1 MSEPLKST
9 MFTSSNLLIKFVAA
23 AALVSGAVA
32 FTAYVLIGDGN
43 ISSDDINTIFDQALQ
58 ENPELVTTLCEEN
71 LNESAVVQAF
81 LQDNSDSSITV
92 DNDVLGTVVYRCT
105 KILVSTTTT
114 VIPSEAPEV
123 AIEDD
128 TTDEDEGENEDYDNE
143 DNDEYTVS
151 VTPECDETLS
161 KEYSN
166 DPSQVTV
173 TVVEATMNY
182 LMGEVYPGILLC
194 WEPMLVDNVEPEQY
208 WVSFGYTLDEYI
220 YNDSTYDTGII
231 FSVGTAGGYINFDG
245 DEPLLTKYF
254 FETEYFFYD
263 PEETEEFVNDG
274 KLTIYFNIAAYNEN
288 TDSSYSDSTK
298 TVSITINDPRD

>member
-1 MSEPLKST
+1 MKSST
-9 MFTSSNLLIKFVAA
+9 FTSSNLLIKSVAA
-23 AALVSGAVA
+23 AALVSGVA
-32 FTAYVLIGDGN
+32 YTVYVSISDGN
-43 ISSDDINTIFDQALQ
+43 ISSDEINTIFDQALR
-58 ENPELVTTLCEEN
+58 EDPESVATLCEEN
-71 LNESAVVQAF
+71 LNEPPVVQAF

-92 DNDVLGTVVYRCT
+92 DDDVLGTVVYRCT

-208 WVSFGYTLDEYI
+208 WVSFGYTQDEYI

-254 FETEYFFYD
+254 LETEYFFND
-263 PEETEEFVNDG
+263 IRSDEFTKNG
-274 KLTIYFNIAAYNEN
+274 KLSLIHI
-288 TDSSYSDSTK
+288 
-298 TVSITINDPRD
+298 

>member
-1 MSEPLKST
+1 MSEPMKSST
-9 MFTSSNLLIKFVAA
+9 FTSSNLLIKFVTA
-23 AALVSGAVA
+23 AALISGTVA
-32 FTAYVLIGDGN
+32 YIAYVSIGDGN
-43 ISSDDINTIFDQALQ
+43 ISSDEINTIFDQALR
-58 ENPELVTTLCEEN
+58 EDPESVATLCEEN
-71 LNESAVVQAF
+71 LNESAIQAF
-81 LQDNSDSSITV
+81 LQNNSDSSITV
-92 DNDVLGTVVYRCT
+92 DNDVLGTVVDRCAEN
-105 KILVSTTTT
+105 LNESATTT
-114 VIPSEAPEV
+114 VIPSKAPEV
-123 AIEDD
+123 AIVDD

-151 VTPECDETLS
+151 VSPECDETLS

-208 WVSFGYTLDEYI
+208 WVSFGYTQDEYI

-254 FETEYFFYD
+254 LETEYFFND
-263 PEETEEFVNDG
+263 IRSDEFTKNG

>member
-1 MSEPLKST
+1 MKSST
-9 MFTSSNLLIKFVAA
+9 FTSSNLLIKSVAA
-23 AALVSGAVA
+23 AALVSGVA
-32 FTAYVLIGDGN
+32 YTVYVSISDGN
-43 ISSDDINTIFDQALQ
+43 ISSDEINTIFDQALR
-58 ENPELVTTLCEEN
+58 EDPESVATLCEEN
-71 LNESAVVQAF
+71 LNESAIQAF
-81 LQDNSDSSITV
+81 LQNNSDSSITV
-92 DNDVLGTVVYRCT
+92 DNDVLGTVVDRCAEN
-105 KILVSTTTT
+105 LNESATTT
-114 VIPSEAPEV
+114 VIPSKAPEV
-123 AIEDD
+123 AIVDD

-151 VTPECDETLS
+151 VSPECDETLS

-254 FETEYFFYD
+254 FETEYFFD
-263 PEETEEFVNDG
+263 ERELAEEFVKNG

>member
-1 MSEPLKST
+1 MSEPMKSG
-9 MFTSSNLLIKFVAA
+9 MFTSSNLLVKFVAA

-71 LNESAVVQAF
+71 LNEPAVVQAF

-208 WVSFGYTLDEYI
+208 WVSFGYTQDEYI
-220 YNDSTYDTGII
+220 YNDSTYDNGII
-231 FSVGTAGGYINFDG
+231 FSVGTAGGYINFNG

-254 FETEYFFYD
+254 LETEYFFND
-263 PEETEEFVNDG
+263 IRSDEFTKNG

>member
-1 MSEPLKST
+1 MSEPMKSS
-9 MFTSSNLLIKFVAA
+9 MFTSSNLLIKFVTA
-23 AALVSGAVA
+23 AALISGTVA
-32 FTAYVLIGDGN
+32 YIAYVSIGDGN
-43 ISSDDINTIFDQALQ
+43 ISSDEINTIFDQALQ
-58 ENPELVTTLCEEN
+58 DNPELVTTLCEEN
-71 LNESAVVQAF
+71 LNEPAVVQAF

-92 DNDVLGTVVYRCT
+92 DDDVLGTVVYRCT

-208 WVSFGYTLDEYI
+208 WVSFGYTQDEYI

-254 FETEYFFYD
+254 FETEYFFND
-263 PEETEEFVNDG
+263 IRSDEFTKNG

-288 TDSSYSDSTK
+288 TDSYYSDSTK
-298 TVSITINDPRD
+298 TVSITINDPNG

>member
-1 MSEPLKST
+1 MSEPMKSS
-9 MFTSSNLLIKFVAA
+9 MFTSSNLLIKFVAG
-23 AALVSGAVA
+23 AALVSGVA
-32 FTAYVLIGDGN
+32 YTVYVSISDGN
-43 ISSDDINTIFDQALQ
+43 ISSDEINTIFDQALR
-58 ENPELVTTLCEEN
+58 EDPESVATLCEEN
-71 LNESAVVQAF
+71 LDESAAVQAF
-81 LQDNSDSSITV
+81 LQNNSDSSITV
-92 DNDVLGTVVYRCT
+92 DNDVLDTVVDRCT
-105 KILVSTTTT
+105 EILVSTTTT
-114 VIPSEAPEV
+114 
-123 AIEDD
+123 DD
-128 TTDEDEGENEDYDNE
+128 TTPTSTTTTTYEDEGDNEDYDNEDYDNE

-208 WVSFGYTLDEYI
+208 WVSFGYTQDEYI

-254 FETEYFFYD
+254 FETEYFFD
-263 PEETEEFVNDG
+263 ERELAEEFVKNG

-298 TVSITINDPRD
+298 TVSITINVPRD

>member
-1 MSEPLKST
+1 MKSST
-9 MFTSSNLLIKFVAA
+9 FTSSNLLIKSVAA
-23 AALVSGAVA
+23 AALVSGVA
-32 FTAYVLIGDGN
+32 YTVYVSISDGN
-43 ISSDDINTIFDQALQ
+43 ISSDEINTIFDQALR
-58 ENPELVTTLCEEN
+58 EDPESVATLCEEN
-71 LNESAVVQAF
+71 LNESAIQAF
-81 LQDNSDSSITV
+81 LQNNSDSSITV
-92 DNDVLGTVVYRCT
+92 DNDVLGTVVDRCAEN
-105 KILVSTTTT
+105 LNESATTT
-114 VIPSEAPEV
+114 VIPSKAPEV
-123 AIEDD
+123 AIVDD

-151 VTPECDETLS
+151 VSPECDETLS

-182 LMGEVYPGILLC
+182 LMGEEYPGILLC

-245 DEPLLTKYF
+245 DEPLLTKFF
-254 FETEYFFYD
+254 FETEYFFYE
-263 PEETEEFVNDG
+263 PEVAEEFVKNG

-288 TDSSYSDSTK
+288 TDSYYSDSTK

>member
-1 MSEPLKST
+1 MSEPMKSST
-9 MFTSSNLLIKFVAA
+9 FTSSNLLIMSVAV
-23 AALVSGAVA
+23 AALVSGVA
-32 FTAYVLIGDGN
+32 YTVYVSISDGN
-43 ISSDDINTIFDQALQ
+43 ISSDEINTIFDQALR
-58 ENPELVTTLCEEN
+58 EDPESVATLCEEN
-71 LNESAVVQAF
+71 LNESAIQAF
-81 LQDNSDSSITV
+81 LQNNSDSSITV
-92 DNDVLGTVVYRCT
+92 DNDVLGTVVDRCAEN
-105 KILVSTTTT
+105 LNESATTT
-114 VIPSEAPEV
+114 VIPSKAPEV
-123 AIEDD
+123 AIVDD

-151 VTPECDETLS
+151 VSPECDETLS

-182 LMGEVYPGILLC
+182 LMGEEYPGILLC

-274 KLTIYFNIAAYNEN
+274 KLTIYFNIAAYNEE
-288 TDSSYSDSTK
+288 TDSYYSDSTK

>member
-1 MSEPLKST
+1 MSEPMKSST
-9 MFTSSNLLIKFVAA
+9 FTSSNLLIKSVAA
-23 AALVSGAVA
+23 AALVSGVA
-32 FTAYVLIGDGN
+32 YTVYVSISDGN
-43 ISSDDINTIFDQALQ
+43 ISSDEINTIFDQALR
-58 ENPELVTTLCEEN
+58 EDPYSVATLCEEN
-71 LNESAVVQAF
+71 LNESAIQAF
-81 LQDNSDSSITV
+81 LQNNSDSSITV
-92 DNDVLGTVVYRCT
+92 DNDVLGTVVDRCAEN
-105 KILVSTTTT
+105 LNESATTT
-114 VIPSEAPEV
+114 VIPSKAPEV
-123 AIEDD
+123 AIVDD

-151 VTPECDETLS
+151 VSPECDETLS

-208 WVSFGYTLDEYI
+208 WVSFGYTQDEYI
-220 YNDSTYDTGII
+220 YNDSTYDNGII

-254 FETEYFFYD
+254 LETEYFFND
-263 PEETEEFVNDG
+263 IRSDEFVKNG

-298 TVSITINDPRD
+298 TVSITINDPNG

>member
-1 MSEPLKST
+1 MSEPMKSST
-9 MFTSSNLLIKFVAA
+9 FTSSNLLIKSVAA
-23 AALVSGAVA
+23 AALVSGVA
-32 FTAYVLIGDGN
+32 YTVYVSISDGN
-43 ISSDDINTIFDQALQ
+43 ISSDEINTIFDQALR
-58 ENPELVTTLCEEN
+58 EDPYSVATLCEEN
-71 LNESAVVQAF
+71 LNESAIQAF
-81 LQDNSDSSITV
+81 LQNNSDSSITV
-92 DNDVLGTVVYRCT
+92 DNDVLGTVVDRCAEN
-105 KILVSTTTT
+105 LNESATTT
-114 VIPSEAPEV
+114 VIPSKAPEV
-123 AIEDD
+123 AIVDD

-151 VTPECDETLS
+151 VSPECDETLS

-182 LMGEVYPGILLC
+182 LMGEEYPGILLC

-208 WVSFGYTLDEYI
+208 WVSFGYTQDEYI
-220 YNDSTYDTGII
+220 YNDSTYDNGII

-254 FETEYFFYD
+254 LETEYFFND
-263 PEETEEFVNDG
+263 IRSDEFTKNG

>member
-1 MSEPLKST
+1 MSEPMKSST
-9 MFTSSNLLIKFVAA
+9 FTSSNLLINSVAA
-23 AALVSGAVA
+23 AALVSGVA
-32 FTAYVLIGDGN
+32 YTVYVSISDGN
-43 ISSDDINTIFDQALQ
+43 ISSDEINTIFDQALR
-58 ENPELVTTLCEEN
+58 EDPESVATLCEEN
-71 LNESAVVQAF
+71 LNESAIQAF
-81 LQDNSDSSITV
+81 LQNNSDSSITV
-92 DNDVLGTVVYRCT
+92 DNDVLGTVVDRCAEN
-105 KILVSTTTT
+105 LNESATTT
-114 VIPSEAPEV
+114 VIPSKAPEV
-123 AIEDD
+123 AIVDD

-151 VTPECDETLS
+151 VSPECDETLS

-208 WVSFGYTLDEYI
+208 WVSFGYTQDEYI
-220 YNDSTYDTGII
+220 YNDSTYDNGII

-245 DEPLLTKYF
+245 DEPLLTKFF
-254 FETEYFFYD
+254 FETEYFFYE
-263 PEETEEFVNDG
+263 PEVAEEFVKNG

-298 TVSITINDPRD
+298 TVSITIDDPRD

>member
-1 MSEPLKST
+1 MSEPMKSST
-9 MFTSSNLLIKFVAA
+9 FTSSNLLIKSVAA
-23 AALVSGAVA
+23 AALVSGVA
-32 FTAYVLIGDGN
+32 YTVYVSISDGN
-43 ISSDDINTIFDQALQ
+43 ISSDEINTIFDQALR
-58 ENPELVTTLCEEN
+58 EDPESVATLCEEN
-71 LNESAVVQAF
+71 LNESAIQAF
-81 LQDNSDSSITV
+81 LQNNSDSSITV
-92 DNDVLGTVVYRCT
+92 DNDVLGTVVDRCAEN
-105 KILVSTTTT
+105 LNESATTT
-114 VIPSEAPEV
+114 VIPSKAPEV
-123 AIEDD
+123 AIVDD

-151 VTPECDETLS
+151 VSPECDETLS

-208 WVSFGYTLDEYI
+208 WVSFGYTQDEYI

-254 FETEYFFYD
+254 FETEYFFD
-263 PEETEEFVNDG
+263 ERELAEEFVNDG
-274 KLTIYFNIAAYNEN
+274 KLTIYFNIAAYNEE
-288 TDSSYSDSTK
+288 TDSYYSDSTK
-298 TVSITINDPRD
+298 TVSITINDPNG

>member
-1 MSEPLKST
+1 MSEPMKSST
-9 MFTSSNLLIKFVAA
+9 FTSSNLLIKSVAA
-23 AALVSGAVA
+23 AALVSGVA
-32 FTAYVLIGDGN
+32 YTVYVSISDGN
-43 ISSDDINTIFDQALQ
+43 ISSDEINTIFDQALR
-58 ENPELVTTLCEEN
+58 EDPYSVATLCEEN
-71 LNESAVVQAF
+71 LNESAIQAF
-81 LQDNSDSSITV
+81 LQNNSDSSITV
-92 DNDVLGTVVYRCT
+92 DNDVLGTVVDRCAEN
-105 KILVSTTTT
+105 LNESATTT
-114 VIPSEAPEV
+114 VIPSKAPEV
-123 AIEDD
+123 AIVDD

-151 VTPECDETLS
+151 VSPECDETLS

-182 LMGEVYPGILLC
+182 LMGEEYPGILLC

-288 TDSSYSDSTK
+288 TDSYYSDSTK

>member
-1 MSEPLKST
+1 MSEPMKSS
-9 MFTSSNLLIKFVAA
+9 MFTSSNLLIKFVTA
-23 AALVSGAVA
+23 AALVSGVA
-32 FTAYVLIGDGN
+32 YTVYVSISDGN
-43 ISSDDINTIFDQALQ
+43 ISSDEINTIFDQALQ
-58 ENPELVTTLCEEN
+58 DNPELVTTLCEEN
-71 LNESAVVQAF
+71 LNEPAVVQAF

-92 DNDVLGTVVYRCT
+92 DDDVLGTVVYRCT

-208 WVSFGYTLDEYI
+208 WVSFGYTQDEYI

-254 FETEYFFYD
+254 LETEYFFND
-263 PEETEEFVNDG
+263 IRSDEFTKNG